1 VNRQVR
7 RVALLILI
15 LYGAVYLR
23 LNWIQLVQAEKLA
36 NDPNNVRLLFKEYS
50 IERGAILSAEGQ
62 TLAQSTAT
70 PEGSLKYLRQ
80 YPTGP
85 LFAHSVGYYS
95 VVFGR
100 DRLERSYNKAL
111 TGEGGVLTV
120 QDVGDRFLGKG
131 NPGDTVELTMDSQ
144 VQQAATT
151 ALGNRKGAVVAID
164 PLTGEVLALVSFPSF
179 DPNPISGHRS
189 AEIRKAWEALQADEN
204 RPLLNR
210 ATSESYAPGSTFK
223 LLTAAA
229 ALEHGKDTST
239 SYPSESEFLPPQTNK
254 PIGNFGGRSCGGSMA
269 DAMRISCNTY
279 FAHLG
284 ADLSAAEFLE
294 TARNFGFGE
303 RPPID
308 IQSARSRMPSEEA
321 LKSPA
326 FRAQSAIGQ
335 FDVSATPLQ
344 MALLAAG
351 IANNGKV
358 PKPRLVKL
366 VRDYRGIKV
375 EETASDT
382 WKNAVTQQTA
392 DTLTQLMV
400 DVVEN
405 GTGKGAAIPGV
416 QVAGKTGTAQTGE
429 GQAPHAWFVCFAPAD
444 QPRIAVAVIVE
455 HGGDVGN
462 EATGGRLA
470 APIAKAVLEAHRKV
484 GIW

>member
-1 VNRQVR
+1 
-7 RVALLILI
+7 
-15 LYGAVYLR
+15 
-23 LNWIQLVQAEKLA
+23 
-36 NDPNNVRLLFKEYS
+36 
-50 IERGAILSAEGQ
+50 
-62 TLAQSTAT
+62 
-70 PEGSLKYLRQ
+70 
-80 YPTGP
+80 
-85 LFAHSVGYYS
+85 
-95 VVFGR
+95 
-100 DRLERSYNKAL
+100 
-111 TGEGGVLTV
+111 
-120 QDVGDRFLGKG
+120 
-131 NPGDTVELTMDSQ
+131 
-144 VQQAATT
+144 
-151 ALGNRKGAVVAID
+151 
-164 PLTGEVLALVSFPSF
+164 
-179 DPNPISGHRS
+179 
-189 AEIRKAWEALQADEN
+189 
-204 RPLLNR
+204 
-210 ATSESYAPGSTFK
+210 
-223 LLTAAA
+223 
-229 ALEHGKDTST
+229 
-239 SYPSESEFLPPQTNK
+239 
-254 PIGNFGGRSCGGSMA
+254 MA